1 MAAPRAATVV
11 APIQRGEGDGPVTAN
26 TSAAACLHC
35 GSAVPNGTGGP
46 GFCCAGCEAAYA
58 TVRGLGL
65 DGYYQRRSIDPEMCP
80 LKPDSDA
87 PAIDYGAYVR
97 DVGHGTRSLHLM
109 IEGLH
114 CAACVWLI
122 ESVLARQPGV
132 MSARVNMTTRRL
144 ALTWRDS
151 ETNPEDLAGS
161 VSALGYRLV
170 PFDPA
175 LIEAEAAKHEKELL
189 RAMAVVGFAV
199 GNVMLLSISVW
210 AGHAQG
216 MGPATRDLLHWISAL
231 IALPAIAYAGV
242 PFFRSAISVLR
253 AGRTNMDVPISL
265 AVVLAAAMSLH
276 ETAVGAL
283 HAYFNSAVTLLFFLL
298 VGRYLDRCARGRA
311 RTAAAHLLALNAG
324 AVTVVKPNGNRR
336 VLPPAQL
343 RPGMTMSVAAAERIG
358 GDGRIGGG
366 AGEVDTQ
373 LIDGESVPK
382 PVSAGTPVFAG
393 SLAVSGPL
401 TVEVTAAGED
411 TLLAEIV
418 RLVEAA
424 EHGRGRY
431 VAVADRVAKLY
442 APIVHGLAL
451 ATFLGW
457 FFVAGVAWQQALLI
471 TIEVLIITCPC
482 ALALA
487 VPAVQVI
494 ATGRL
499 LRRGIL
505 VKSATALER
514 IAAIDTVLFDKT
526 GTLTAGRPELISKD
540 TEKTALAL
548 AAGVAASSTHPLSRA
563 IVRAAESQGVLG
575 TEVGAV
581 REAPGEGLVAETA
594 TGEVRLGARAFCGVA
609 EEDDG
614 DAVGP
619 ELWLTRPS
627 TDPVRIAFAD
637 APRTDAA
644 EVVSALKAAGHRVIM
659 LSGDRALA
667 VAAVAAAVGIDEWHA
682 RCDPAEKHR
691 RLKELA
697 AAGCRVLMVGDGLND
712 ALALAAAHASMSPST
727 AADVSQT
734 AADVVFQG
742 DRLAPVLEALG
753 VARRAGLLVRQ
764 NFALAFGYN
773 VLTIPIA
780 VAGLV
785 TPLIAAVAMSA
796 SSVAVISNALRLSRG
811 KLS

>member
-1 MAAPRAATVV
+1 
-11 APIQRGEGDGPVTAN
+11 
-26 TSAAACLHC
+26 
-35 GSAVPNGTGGP
+35 
-46 GFCCAGCEAAYA
+46 
-58 TVRGLGL
+58 
-65 DGYYQRRSIDPEMCP
+65 
-80 LKPDSDA
+80 
-87 PAIDYGAYVR
+87 
-97 DVGHGTRSLHLM
+97 
-109 IEGLH
+109 
-114 CAACVWLI
+114 
-122 ESVLARQPGV
+122 
-132 MSARVNMTTRRL
+132 
-144 ALTWRDS
+144 
-151 ETNPEDLAGS
+151 
-161 VSALGYRLV
+161 
-170 PFDPA
+170 
-175 LIEAEAAKHEKELL
+175 
-189 RAMAVVGFAV
+189 
-199 GNVMLLSISVW
+199 
-210 AGHAQG
+210 
-216 MGPATRDLLHWISAL
+216 
-231 IALPAIAYAGV
+231 LPAIAYAGV

-283 HAYFNSAVTLLFFLL
+283 HAYFDSAVTLLFFLL
-298 VGRYLDRCARGRA
+298 VGRYLDRRARGRA

-324 AVTVVKPNGNRR
+324 AVTVVEVDGSRR

-343 RPGMTMSVAAAERIG
+343 RPGMTMVVAAGERIG
-358 GDGRIGGG
+358 GDGRVASGS
-366 AGEVDTQ
+366 GEVDTQ

-382 PVSAGTPVFAG
+382 PVTVGTPVFAG
-393 SLAVSGPL
+393 SLAVAGPL
-401 TVEVTAAGED
+401 TVEVMAAGED

-442 APIVHGLAL
+442 APVVHGLAL

-457 FFVAGVAWQQALLI
+457 LFIAGVAWQQALLI
-471 TIEVLIITCPC
+471 AIAVLIITCPC

-499 LRRGIL
+499 LRRGVL

-514 IAAIDTVLFDKT
+514 IAAIDTIVFDKT
-526 GTLTAGRPELISKD
+526 GTLTAGRPELVSED
-540 TEKTALAL
+540 TDESALTL
-548 AAGVAASSTHPLSRA
+548 AAGIAALSTHPLSRA
-563 IVRAAESQGVLG
+563 IVRATEARGILG
-575 TEVGAV
+575 AEVGAV
-581 REAPGEGLVAETA
+581 REAPGEGLMAETA
-594 TGEVRLGARAFCGVA
+594 AGEVRLGARAFCGVV

-614 DAVGP
+614 DTVGP
-619 ELWLTRPS
+619 ELWLTRP
-627 TDPVRIAFAD
+627 DIGPVRFAFAD
-637 APRTDAA
+637 APRSDAA
-644 EVVSALKAAGHRVIM
+644 EVVAALKSSGHRVVM
-659 LSGDRALA
+659 LSGDRQPA

-691 RLKELA
+691 RLEDLA
-697 AAGCRVLMVGDGLND
+697 ADGRRVLMVGDGLND
-712 ALALAAAHASMSPST
+712 APALATAYASMSPST

-753 VARRAGLLVRQ
+753 VSRRAGHLVRQ

-773 VLTIPIA
+773 VLTILIA
-780 VAGLV
+780 VAGFV
-785 TPLIAAVAMSA
+785 TPLVAAVAMSA